1 MEQPE
6 DIESAWANILNG
18 TMIALLGAAISGF
31 ITWTTAVRWREIAA
45 TAAETFSANH
55 WSGVGAI
62 IYALWALTVVWI
74 GLGIIRHGLR
84 LVWRSAAWIRRR

>member
-31 ITWTTAVRWREIAA
+31 IPWATAAQWREIAA
-45 TAAETFSANH
+45 TAAQIFSANP
-55 WSGVGAI
+55 WPGVRAI
-62 IYALWALTVVWI
+62 IFALWALTVVWF
-74 GLGIIRHGLR
+74 GLRVIRHGLR
-84 LVWRSAAWIRRR
+84 LVWHSAAWIRRR